1 MIELT
6 TETLA
11 GIECLH
17 ATPAGQ
23 RHQPLPTVLFYHGFT
38 SSKEVYAYF
47 AVALAQAGFRAV
59 MPDAE
64 LHGARITVTPKHGWA
79 ASGRF

>member
-38 SSKEVYAYF
+38 SSK
-47 AVALAQAGFRAV
+47 RS
-59 MPDAE
+59 
-64 LHGARITVTPKHGWA
+64 TPTSLSRWLRRG
-79 ASGRF
+79 SGR